1 MTGTVLMKS
10 LMKKPNLKDEY
21 VSDVVCRIVYYDL
34 YFSFNSIFSSLFII
48 ILINYYCGAFSS
60 LSLVILRVN
69 AGTVLLSLD
78 EHELL
83 YSPFLLFSKFVAPPR
98 FDIIPL

>member
-48 ILINYYCGAFSS
+48 IPLDHTHKLLLRGLLI
-60 LSLVILRVN
+60 VILGDTEGKCWYCSIKLR
-69 AGTVLLSLD
+69 
-78 EHELL
+78 
-83 YSPFLLFSKFVAPPR
+83 
-98 FDIIPL
+98 